1 MIQFLSMIIFILIAA
16 PTAFAATPEILE
28 VSGTANTG
36 QILTIS
42 GTAMIDS
49 NTTNWDFSESAG
61 SFEGASASAD
71 GWKASSVAYDSTVKL
86 MGNNSL
92 RSTITGS
99 GAGNCPTSNAFG
111 GTVYRTMSRYGRM
124 YVLFG
129 TGFGNLWKNA
139 YYQKMIEYVTPTGVY
154 VQPGTGSSTVSKIL
168 TNANGRQVDMNLP
181 VAWTTGRWYCVEWFV
196 DMGALTVWVDGTQ
209 IGTNNITINY
219 GAPYPQLG
227 IVNACPVNGT
237 YNMYIDEVMSS
248 SSRVYPATMVE
259 IGNKATYSSATKVKQ
274 PLSSISDTSIA
285 ITADLTGLGAG
296 PYYLWVTNNRQER
309 SSGYELIG
317 GGDGGEAPTAPAGLR
332 VTN

>member
-1 MIQFLSMIIFILIAA
+1 MIQFLLMIIFILIAA
-16 PTAFAATPEILE
+16 PTTFAATPEILE

-71 GWKASSVAYDSTVKL
+71 GWNASSVAYDSNVKL
-86 MGNNSL
+86 MGNKSL

-99 GAGNCPTSNAFG
+99 GAKNCPTSNAFG
-111 GTVYRTMSRYGRM
+111 GTVYRNMSRYGRM

-129 TGFGNLWKNA
+129 PGFENLWKNA
-139 YYQKMIEYVTPTGVY
+139 YYQKMIEYVSPTGVY
-154 VQPGTGSSTVSKIL
+154 VQPGTGSSTVSRIL
-168 TNANGRQVDMNLP
+168 TNASGREVDMNLP

-196 DMGALTVWVDGTQ
+196 DAGALTVWVDGTQ

-227 IVNACPVNGT
+227 IVNACP
-237 YNMYIDEVMSS
+237 
-248 SSRVYPATMVE
+248 
-259 IGNKATYSSATKVKQ
+259 
-274 PLSSISDTSIA
+274 
-285 ITADLTGLGAG
+285 
-296 PYYLWVTNNRQER
+296 
-309 SSGYELIG
+309 
-317 GGDGGEAPTAPAGLR
+317 
-332 VTN
+332 